1 MRVQAVE
8 NSDAPVDR
16 LLNPIAGYGLAL
28 GVSLCFWSLLL
39 SALF

>member
-8 NSDAPVDR
+8 NTNAPVGR
-16 LLNPIAGYGLAL
+16 LLNPVAGYGLAL
-28 GVSLCFWSLLL
+28 SVSLCFWSLLL

>member
-1 MRVQAVE
+1 MQVQAVK
-8 NSDAPVDR
+8 SADAPAGR